1 MVKWFFEPE
10 SPLGGTAGT
19 GNRNALEGCGLSRDE
34 KIVRET
40 IQNIADALAEGSQ
53 RSKVVFRLVKLKGQ
67 AKADFLEASQLRSM
81 VLERGDSLGLPAQVD
96 VDYLENPET
105 PLALLYIEDS
115 GTTGLKGE
123 EHSKGDSSDFFRFV
137 YLYGDEEKAAS
148 GGLSLG
154 SYGLG
159 KSVLS
164 SASPL
169 YAFFVHSVIGPETV
183 PGVIA
188 RTIGCGL
195 YRPHKHDGKNYGGRA
210 WLGDTSDTTV
220 APVSALQNQHAF
232 ELAKQLGFTP
242 RTEDQTGTSICI
254 IGVDAKAQDYVDA
267 INKYWWPRIIRQTL
281 QAEVIDE
288 DGITHRPRPR
298 QHPQLKKYIEAYDIA
313 AGSEEPGDDDSKF
326 QRFRETHLGM
336 KTGVLAARRGF
347 PLEASE
353 EPHDLDNKVA
363 LLRQKGMVVDYLHV
377 PTGSNQRWYGVFL
390 ADVECDDLLKLSE
403 PPAHNKWDS
412 GSTRLM
418 NKYGEQGRL
427 VVEAIYKRTRDNIR
441 RWFNAARVVAQP
453 DDQRVRRLD
462 EIFGK
467 PFAAPGERPP
477 RPETNPAPVHL
488 TGLESTWHPDGE
500 LAWVTAAPTLRLK
513 DDHETETLTV
523 KVSAVCR
530 ICEDVDQKPGDP
542 VPIRVSCE
550 TGDQGLEAGNTVTV
564 TLAKHHPVSL
574 EVVTD
579 KFDARLLIDWR
590 MEVAPI

>member
-1 MVKWFFEPE
+1 LIKWFFEPE

-53 RSKVVFRLVKLKGQ
+53 RSKVVFRIVKLKGA
-67 AKADFLEASQLRSM
+67 AKEAFIAASQLGSM
-81 VLERGDSLGLPAQVD
+81 VAERGDALGLPAVVD
-96 VDYLENPET
+96 TEFLNNPDI
-105 PLALLYIEDS
+105 PLPLLYIEDS
-115 GTTGLKGE
+115 GTTGLQGE
-123 EHSKGDSSDFFRFV
+123 EHRKGDSSDFFRFV

-164 SASPL
+164 SASSL

-183 PGVIA
+183 PGVSV

-195 YRPHKHDGKNYGGRA
+195 YRPHSHNGQNFGGRA
-210 WLGDTSDTTV
+210 WLGDTEDTTI
-220 APVSALQNQHAF
+220 APVSSLKNDMAV
-232 ELAKQLGFTP
+232 ELARQLGFSQ
-242 RTEDQTGTSICI
+242 RSSDQTGTSICI
-254 IGVDAKAQDYVDA
+254 IGLDAKAQDYVDA

-288 DGITHRPRPR
+288 NGETLRPRPR
-298 QHPQLKKYIEAYDIA
+298 QHPQLKKYIEAYDLAI
-313 AGSEEPGDDDSKF
+313 GNDEPSDEDSKV

-336 KTGVLAARRGF
+336 KTGVLAAKRGF
-347 PLEASE
+347 PMEASE
-353 EPHDLDNKVA
+353 EPHELDNKVA

-377 PTGSNQRWYGVFL
+377 PTSTSQRWYGVFL
-390 ADVECDDLLKLSE
+390 ADEECDDLLKLSE

-412 GSTRLM
+412 GSTRLI
-418 NKYGEQGRL
+418 NKYGEKGQL
-427 VVEAIYKRTRDNIR
+427 VVETIYKRTRDNIR
-441 RWFNAARVVAQP
+441 KWFNTARVVAQP
-453 DDQRVRRLD
+453 DDQRIRRLD

-467 PFAAPGERPP
+467 PFAAPGERPA
-477 RPETNPAPVHL
+477 RPEPNPAPIHL
-488 TGLESTWHPDGE
+488 TGLEGKWHPEGDF
-500 LAWVTAAPTLRLK
+500 AWMSATPTLRLK

-523 KVSAVCR
+523 NISAACR
-530 ICEDVDQKPGDP
+530 ICEDVDQRPGEA
-542 VPIRVSCE
+542 VPIWITCE
-550 TGDQGLEAGNTVTV
+550 TQEQVHEYQVPFTM
-564 TLAKHHPVSL
+564 TLTKHQPVNF
-574 EVVTD
+574 EVRTA

-590 MEVAPI
+590 MEVTPV